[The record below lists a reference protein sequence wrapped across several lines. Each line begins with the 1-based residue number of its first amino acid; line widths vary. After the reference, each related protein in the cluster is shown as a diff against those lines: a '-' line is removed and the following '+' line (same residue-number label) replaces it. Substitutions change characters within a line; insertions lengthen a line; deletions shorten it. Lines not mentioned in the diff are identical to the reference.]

1 MGPWPVV
8 PAIRHNRP
16 VISLNPGTL
25 LAGRYQLL
33 RPLGSGGTAHVWA
46 ALDLSLNREV
56 AVKVLS
62 ATSAG
67 PTERERLARE
77 ARVLAALE
85 HPRIT
90 MVYDFVEVVDQ
101 MGAVTP
107 VLVTEILDGMSLE
120 DRLRSGPLEP
130 GTALQVCAQL
140 ADALA
145 VAHRAGITHRDVK
158 PGNAMLTSRGVKL
171 LDFGIA
177 RGEADTQLT
186 GSMMVIGTPVCMA
199 PEQWSG
205 RGAQPASDVYALG
218 CVLYWCLAGHAPYPS
233 GDLGALG
240 MAHLQADPPTLPV
253 PVPASIVDLYFA
265 CMAKDPAQRPST
277 EQAYAVLAAPTG
289 NTGVP
294 SGVAATATRQ
304 MQPFDRTIT
313 PNATMSAPNG
323 GHRSTE
329 PEPEPEQRRAVPA
342 LLIGGG
348 VLLVVIVVA
357 LVLSLGH
364 GDAPSSPTADGSS
377 GLPVP
382 GTSAGPSVG
391 AIVVPGDTAVTA
403 TSASPSPSP
412 TPTSMPASTAASTP
426 TPTAT
431 TPSPSSDQAT
441 AALNELQTIAGQ
453 LNSQQQTSSESAYQ
467 DLLSR
472 VSDMEQAV
480 NDDEQNTGANPYHDV
495 HDKIDAFDQQLVQ
508 DSKAGQ
514 LTDTMAAQLTDEMQ
528 QVSADLP
535 SGN

>member
-1 MGPWPVV
+1 M
-8 PAIRHNRP
+8 
-16 VISLNPGTL
+16 ISLYPGTL
-25 LAGRYQLL
+25 IADRYRLL

-46 ALDLSLNREV
+46 ALDVSLNREV
-56 AVKVLS
+56 AVKILS

-67 PTERERLARE
+67 PAERERLRRE

-90 MVYDFVEVVDQ
+90 MVFDFVEVADQ

-107 VLVTEILDGMSLE
+107 VLVTELLDGMSLE
-120 DRLRSGPLEP
+120 DRLRSGPLDP
-130 GTALQVCAQL
+130 GTAFQVCAQL

-233 GDLGALG
+233 SDIGALG
-240 MAHLQADPPTLPV
+240 MAHLQADPPALPV
-253 PVPASIVDLYFA
+253 AVPASIVDLYLA
-265 CMAKDPAQRPST
+265 CMAKDPAQRPTT
-277 EQAYAVLAAPTG
+277 EQAHAVLAAPTSAFAG
-289 NTGVP
+289 AASVP
-294 SGVAATATRQ
+294 VNATRQ
-304 MQPFDRTIT
+304 MQPFDRTT
-313 PNATMSAPNG
+313 PNATMSAPNSQTAPSG
-323 GHRSTE
+323 GHRGAE
-329 PEPEPEQRRAVPA
+329 PAQRRATPA

-357 LVLSLGH
+357 LVLSLSNGNSPSTASV
-364 GDAPSSPTADGSS
+364 GDSGSPTPA
-377 GLPVP
+377 
-382 GTSAGPSVG
+382 TSTGPSVG
-391 AIVVPGDTAVTA
+391 SIVVPVNSSTPA
-403 TSASPSPSP
+403 TSASPSPSQ
-412 TPTSMPASTAASTP
+412 TPSSTP

-431 TPSPSSDQAT
+431 PTPTPTATTSSPSSGQAT

-453 LNSQQQTSSESAYQ
+453 LNSQQQASSDSAYQ

-472 VSDMEQAV
+472 VSDMEQSIL
-480 NDDEQNTGANPYHDV
+480 DDEQNKGPNPYHDV
-495 HDKIDAFDQQLVQ
+495 QDKIDAFDQQLTQ
-508 DSKAGQ
+508 DVKAQQVTEAVG
-514 LTDTMAAQLTDEMQ
+514 AQVASEMQ
-528 QVSADLP
+528 QVSTDLS

>member
-1 MGPWPVV
+1 M
-8 PAIRHNRP
+8 
-16 VISLNPGTL
+16 
-25 LAGRYQLL
+25 
-33 RPLGSGGTAHVWA
+33 WA
-46 ALDLSLNREV
+46 ALDVSLNREV
-56 AVKVLS
+56 AVKILS

-67 PTERERLARE
+67 PAERERLRRE
-77 ARVLAALE
+77 ARLLAALE

-90 MVYDFVEVVDQ
+90 MVFDFVEVADQ

-107 VLVTEILDGMSLE
+107 VLVTEVLDGMSLE

-130 GTALQVCAQL
+130 GTAFQVCAQL

-158 PGNAMLTSRGVKL
+158 PGNVMLTSRGVKL

-218 CVLYWCLAGHAPYPS
+218 CVLYWCLAGHAPYPPS
-233 GDLGALG
+233 DLGALG
-240 MAHLQADPPTLPV
+240 MAHLQADPPALPV
-253 PVPASIVDLYFA
+253 AVPASIADLYRA

-289 NTGVP
+289 GVTGAA
-294 SGVAATATRQ
+294 SGPAAATRQ
-304 MQPFDRTIT
+304 MQPFDRTT
-313 PNATMSAPNG
+313 PNATMSAPNSPTAPSV
-323 GHRSTE
+323 GHRAAE
-329 PEPEPEQRRAVPA
+329 PAQRRATPA

-364 GDAPSSPTADGSS
+364 GNSPSTATPVGGSGSPAPT
-377 GLPVP
+377 
-382 GTSAGPSVG
+382 TSTGPSVG
-391 AIVVPGDTAVTA
+391 SVVVPDNSAATA
-403 TSASPSPSP
+403 TSASPSPSQ
-412 TPTSMPASTAASTP
+412 TPSSTPTP

-431 TPSPSSDQAT
+431 PTSTSTPTPTPTTSSPSSDQAT
-441 AALNELQTIAGQ
+441 AALDELQTIAGQ
-453 LNSQQQTSSESAYQ
+453 LNSQQQASPDSAYQ

-472 VSDMEQAV
+472 VSDMQQSIS
-480 NDDEQNTGANPYHDV
+480 DDEQNKGPNPYHDV
-495 HDKIDAFDQQLVQ
+495 QDKIDSFDQQLTQ
-508 DSKAGQ
+508 DVNAQQVTETIGEQVAG
-514 LTDTMAAQLTDEMQ
+514 EMQ
-528 QVSADLP
+528 QVSTDLS